1 MAKEE
6 LIVYDAKVIEVLP
19 NQMFRVN
26 LDNGHELICYTSG
39 RMRQNKIKIIMNDSV
54 KIEMSPYD
62 LAKGRIVYRY

>member
-6 LIVYDAKVIEVLP
+6 LISYDAKVVEVLP

-39 RMRQNKIKIIMNDSV
+39 RMRQNKIKIIMNDNV

-62 LAKGRIVYRY
+62 LTRGRIVYRY